1 MRKWG
6 ARGIIRGTTV
16 GLCATNLAGG
26 ALVYAIGK
34 RSKEDTAREGNDIA

>member
-16 GLCATNLAGG
+16 GLCAANFAGG
-26 ALVYAIGK
+26 ASAYAIGK
-34 RSKEDTAREGNDIA
+34 RSKEKTAREGGDIA

>member
-1 MRKWG
+1 MQKWG

-16 GLCATNLAGG
+16 GLCVTNFASG

-34 RSKEDTAREGNDIA
+34 RSKEETAREGDDIA